1 MLVTRA
7 LFDWAGHRYVG
18 AELLRIV
25 RANREL
31 VGELVRRDLKD
42 RFAGQMLGTL
52 WAIGHPLLL
61 MLIYVLVFAYV
72 FPARGLGID
81 GQPVNLSVYILA
93 GLIPWL
99 CFQEVLVRS
108 PSVITG
114 NASLVKQIVFP
125 IEVLPI
131 KIVLAALPAQL
142 VATAFLVVFAAANG
156 SPKASFLLFPAAL
169 ALQVVCMIG
178 VAFLLAGVG
187 AYVRD
192 IREVITVFCAA
203 NLFLQPILYAPGQLP
218 PALGRLLWLNP
229 FSHVVWVYQ
238 DVFFFGGFDHPWSW
252 VALAVAA
259 VLLAVWGYRFF
270 RYMKHGFGDVL

>member
-1 MLVTRA
+1 
-7 LFDWAGHRYVG
+7 
-18 AELLRIV
+18 
-25 RANREL
+25 
-31 VGELVRRDLKD
+31 
-42 RFAGQMLGTL
+42 
-52 WAIGHPLLL
+52 
-61 MLIYVLVFAYV
+61 
-72 FPARGLGID
+72 
-81 GQPVNLSVYILA
+81 
-93 GLIPWL
+93 
-99 CFQEVLVRS
+99 
-108 PSVITG
+108 
-114 NASLVKQIVFP
+114 
-125 IEVLPI
+125 
-131 KIVLAALPAQL
+131 L

-156 SPKASFLLFPAAL
+156 SAKASFLLFPAAL